1 MAELRSFGAT
11 WCLPHATD
19 HRTRLVTTYAARTE
33 RSQPPNSA
41 CHDLRADVPN
51 RAHQADFRKR
61 VLDRY
66 RDRGGD
72 VTEHVW
78 DGVGHSP
85 HLERVEEFAAIVE
98 SLRSQP

>member
-1 MAELRSFGAT
+1 M
-11 WCLPHATD
+11 
-19 HRTRLVTTYAARTE
+19 
-33 RSQPPNSA
+33 
-41 CHDLRADVPN
+41 
-51 RAHQADFRKR
+51 
-61 VLDRY
+61 LDRY